1 MALGGRNWLP
11 QITLPVRDVVLCT
24 SVGRTMDLKLA
35 IELMHLKLT
44 RVNEVLR
51 AVRVPAFLVLQGMVL
66 LHL

>member
-11 QITLPVRDVVLCT
+11 LITLPVWDVVLCT
-24 SVGRTMDLKLA
+24 SVGRTIDLKSTLV
-35 IELMHLKLT
+35 LMHLKLT

>member
-11 QITLPVRDVVLCT
+11 MITLPVRDVLLCT

-51 AVRVPAFLVLQGMVL
+51 AVRVPAFLVLQGVVL